1 MARAKTAESI
11 VHRYVE
17 RVECG
22 KITAGPGERAAVAR
36 YIADMRKGKSRG
48 LRFDSQQAEDA
59 IAFFGYLKHSKG
71 EWAGQK
77 MELADWQQFIVW
89 NLFGWYRD
97 DGTRR
102 FRKAYNE
109 FARKNG
115 KSTLAAGIGLKLAFA
130 DNEAGAE
137 VYAAATKKDQARIV
151 WSEAKRMVK
160 ASSDLEQYIRVWK
173 DNLSRE
179 STNQKFEPLG
189 SDEDTLDGL
198 NPHGAIVDEL
208 HAHKTRGVWDV
219 LETALGARRHPLLFA
234 ITTAGVDLTS
244 ICWEMH
250 HYSHSVLT
258 GAVQDDSWFAVIAS
272 LDEHDNW
279 EDERVWRKANP
290 NLGISKKL
298 TYMRELARKAKHL
311 PASLN
316 AFLRLDLNRWTQ
328 QVERW
333 IDMDLWNSNAGHPI
347 QEEQLH
353 GRVAFGGLDLS
364 SVADIT
370 AWVMIFPDEDDPQR
384 ITVLPRFWV
393 PEAKLID
400 PENRYKDHYQ
410 AWHRA
415 GYLIATPGNA
425 IEYAMIK
432 AQILRDA
439 ETFCIQSLNIDR
451 LFQGYQLAMELADEG
466 LTVTGMG
473 MGFMSMAGPTSE
485 LERRLLD
492 RKVHH
497 GGNPVLR
504 WMANNVS
511 AKMDPAGNKKP
522 DKSTSQGKI
531 DGIVALLLALDR
543 AMRGGEEGS
552 VYDKREMVML

>member
-1 MARAKTAESI
+1 M
-11 VHRYVE
+11 
-17 RVECG
+17 
-22 KITAGPGERAAVAR
+22 AR
-36 YIADMRKGKSRG
+36 YILDQQKGKRRG
-48 LRFDSQQAEDA
+48 LRFDLQKAEEA
-59 IAFFGYLKHSKG
+59 IEFFGYLKHSKG
-71 EWAGQK
+71 EWAGQR
-77 MELADWQQFIVW
+77 MELSDWQQFIVW

-102 FRKAYNE
+102 FRKSYNE
-109 FARKNG
+109 VARKNG
-115 KSTLAAGIGLKLAFA
+115 KSTFAAGIGLKLAFA
-130 DNEAGAE
+130 DDEPGAE

-151 WSEAKRMVK
+151 WGEAKRMVK
-160 ASSDLEQYIRVWK
+160 ASDLEQYITVWK
-173 DNLSRE
+173 DNLSRDV
-179 STNQKFEPLG
+179 TNQKFEPLG

-219 LETALGARRHPLLFA
+219 LETALGARKHPLLFA

-244 ICWEMH
+244 ICWELH
-250 HYSHSVLT
+250 DYSQSILSNT
-258 GAVQDDSWFAVIAS
+258 IQDDSWFAFIAS

-298 TYMRELARKAKHL
+298 TYMRELARKAAHL

-328 QVERW
+328 QVDRW
-333 IDMDLWNSNAGHPI
+333 LDMDLWHDNAGPPI
-347 QEEQLH
+347 HEEQLR

-370 AWVMIFPDEDDPQR
+370 AWVMVFPDADDPQR
-384 ITVLPRFWV
+384 LTVVPRFWV
-393 PEAKLID
+393 PESRLTD
-400 PENRYKDHYQ
+400 PHNRYRDQYV
-410 AWHRA
+410 AWERA

-425 IEYAMIK
+425 IEYATIK

-439 ETFCIQSLNIDR
+439 ETYRLQSLNIDR

-466 LTVTGMG
+466 LAVTGMG

-522 DKSTSQGKI
+522 DKATSQGKI

-552 VYDKREMVML
+552 VYDRREMVML